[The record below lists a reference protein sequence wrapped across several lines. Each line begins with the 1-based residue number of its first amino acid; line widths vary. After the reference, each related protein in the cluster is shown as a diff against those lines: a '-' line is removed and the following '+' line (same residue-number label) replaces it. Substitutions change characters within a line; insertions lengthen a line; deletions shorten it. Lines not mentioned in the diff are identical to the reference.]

1 MRQGALY
8 VLYVKELA
16 VAMPGLLQTAER
28 PRWQDDP
35 AAAAIMSSM
44 LHLGA
49 RHNVQ
54 VVPLYAVSDDP
65 ANSILDLAATLG
77 VDILML
83 GSPQRRRLVQLLKGN
98 VVTEVARNLPENIQL
113 VIHG

>member
-1 MRQGALY
+1 ML
-8 VLYVKELA
+8 VVKELA

-35 AAAAIMSSM
+35 VAAAIMSSM
-44 LHLGA
+44 LHLGGQ
-49 RHNVQ
+49 HNVP

-65 ANSILDLAATLG
+65 ATTILDLAATLG

-98 VVTEVARNLPENIQL
+98 VVTQVARNLPENIQL